1 MSADCRRHF
10 FMLGLYIQY
19 VAFSTTFLLKILFK
33 GLTKRPEL
41 ISLSTHEREMFVFF
55 MRQVRNARNRGHKIK
70 RDKINAYN

>member
-10 FMLGLYIQY
+10 Y
-19 VAFSTTFLLKILFK
+19 VRALHSICCFFNYFLLKILFK

-41 ISLSTHEREMFVFF
+41 ISLLTHEREMFVFF